1 MVDQVGS
8 FEEPGFYKVVFEG
21 YPSSSSISLREDL
34 RLVTNSGS
42 VAEAKLLIEGG
53 GLRLSLLGFFVSRR
67 LKSALGIQSLPIEI
81 AS

>member
-1 MVDQVGS
+1 MVEHVS
-8 FEEPGFYKVVFEG
+8 SLEEPGFYKGVFDG
-21 YPSSSSISLREDL
+21 YSPSSSISLREDL
-34 RLVTNSGS
+34 RRVTNSGS
-42 VAEAKLLIEGG
+42 VAEANLLIEGG